1 MKAFLKKLLKDISGN
16 VLMVSGAGSV
26 ALVGGAGLGVDTV
39 QWYLWKRQ
47 LQQAVDSSAL
57 AGAQARV
64 QGTPFATYAT
74 QELNRNAN
82 TTVTIESMVNP
93 PATGAFTGSNLAVE
107 VIASTNQALPF
118 SSVFLATSPTIR
130 ARAVAATI
138 GDGEHCVISLAP
150 SGVGVN
156 VAGYANVQLGC
167 GVAANSEGASAI
179 DLDGTSYLGG
189 SPLSAVGGIDYRSS
203 NIASGTLLQ
212 PYGVAQTDPLASR
225 GLTVPASPAAC
236 ADTNLTVGTHDD
248 ITISPGRYC
257 NGITVRG
264 ELTLNPGVY
273 IIDRGELKVTSHAE
287 INGQGVTIILTG
299 NTPSNIATIDM
310 SGGAEINLRA
320 PTAVEDATWKNILIF
335 QDQSA
340 NFPLSKVAGGV
351 DLTLEG
357 IVYMP
362 SGDIRFSGNSGQHAD
377 CLLMVVNRVNFVG
390 TSSLDNNCPTDFD
403 DVDLSALRVR
413 VVE

>member
-16 VLMVSGAGSV
+16 VLMISGAGSV

-64 QGTPFATYAT
+64 QGSSFTTYAT

-93 PATGAFTGSNLAVE
+93 PATGGFTGNNLAVE
-107 VIASTNQALPF
+107 VIATTSQALPF
-118 SSVFLATSPTIR
+118 SSVFLATAPTIR
-130 ARAVAATI
+130 ARAVAATV
-138 GDGEHCVISLAP
+138 GDGEHCVISLAKN
-150 SGVGVN
+150 GVGVN
-156 VAGYANVQLGC
+156 VAGNANVQLGC
-167 GVAANSEGASAI
+167 GVAANSEGSSAI

-189 SPLSAVGGIDYRSS
+189 SPLSTVGGIDYGNS

-212 PYGVAQTDPLASR
+212 PYGVAQADPLASR
-225 GLTVPASPAAC
+225 GLTVPASPAGCTA
-236 ADTNLTVGTHDD
+236 NNFTVGTHDD
-248 ITISPGRYC
+248 ITLSPGRYC

-287 INGQGVTIILTG
+287 IRGQGVTIILTG
-299 NTPSNIATIDM
+299 NAPGNIATIDM
-310 SGGAEINLRA
+310 SGGADVNLRA
-320 PTAVEDATWKNILIF
+320 PTAAEDATWKNILIY
-335 QDQSA
+335 QDPTA
-340 NFPLSKVAGGV
+340 NFPLSKIAGGTE
-351 DLTLEG
+351 LTMEG

-362 SGDIRFSGNSGQHAD
+362 KGDVRFSGNSGQHAD
-377 CLLMVVNRVNFVG
+377 CLLMVVNRANFVG
-390 TSSLDNNCPTDFD
+390 TSSLDNNCPTDYD
-403 DVDLSALRVR
+403 DLNLSARRVR